1 MHALFVKL
9 LMIFKISSNVPT
21 KIVILLQFSLTN
33 NLSLNIYYIE
43 FTPTETSAGGPP
55 LYIANHLSYK
65 NRNMV

>member
-1 MHALFVKL
+1 MHALFLKL

-33 NLSLNIYYIE
+33 NLSLNKCYIE
-43 FTPTETSAGGPP
+43 FTPTETYAGGPP
-55 LYIANHLSYK
+55 LYIANHLSHK

>member
-21 KIVILLQFSLTN
+21 KIVSLLQFSLTN

-43 FTPTETSAGGPP
+43 FTPTETSVGGPS
-55 LYIANHLSYK
+55 LYIANHLSYE
-65 NRNMV
+65 NRNMA